1 MIMSGIPSTGL
12 SAVSVADLTLSSITS
27 PPTTAPSKPHPPRS
41 CSSCTSEQV
50 QHAQREKCVCVC
62 VCVKNLTVLSEG
74 EDLVKKSQSPID
86 RLSNP
91 FQFVGLRGDTV
102 A

>member
-50 QHAQREKCVCVC
+50 QHAQREKCVCV
-62 VCVKNLTVLSEG
+62 KNLTVLSEG

-91 FQFVGLRGDTV
+91 LQFVGVRGDTV